1 MKITNTQVTAV
12 SCAAWLALGAC
23 GGAAMPARERTSA
36 IAAVRS
42 ARELGAQNN
51 PDASFHLALA
61 DEGVAQ
67 AEAHVVGGRMVEA
80 QRLFVRAS
88 VDAEL
93 AMALQ
98 READARAGATESHRH
113 IEAQRGNT
121 LQTDRK

>member
-1 MKITNTQVTAV
+1 MKITTTPLSAVT
-12 SCAAWLALGAC
+12 CAAWLTLAAC
-23 GGAAMPARERTSA
+23 GGATMPARERTSA
-36 IAAVRS
+36 IAAVRA
-42 ARELGAQNN
+42 AREIGAQNN

-67 AEAHVVGGRMVEA
+67 AEALLVGGRMAEA
-80 QRLFVRAS
+80 QRLFLRAS

-98 READARAGATESHRH
+98 READARAGATQSHQH